1 MLNNT
6 LHRKVILA
14 LVLTSCVVTN
24 IAKAQ
29 PGGQSGKRYGPPPEA
44 LEACSNSSEGDSCSF
59 SGRRGDNV
67 DGTCIV
73 PRSDDGLACA
83 PEGGPPAD
91 HEGKGAQENSD

>member
-1 MLNNT
+1 MLTHT
-6 LHRKVILA
+6 LARKAVLA

-29 PGGQSGKRYGPPPEA
+29 PSGQSGKRHGPPPEA
-44 LEACSNSSEGDSCSF
+44 REACSNSSEGDSCSF

-67 DGTCIV
+67 AGTCVV
-73 PRSDDGLACA
+73 PRSEDGLACA

-91 HEGKGAQENSD
+91 HGSKDSSD